1 MKHTRQTSSSIT
13 KKRKSDQKA
22 KRHIKIMS
30 NPRARTYVDSEYVY
44 GPPPSHVEQESPA
57 VGTPPPAP
65 LYQWADH
72 NCKFALEILD
82 AAVLYQSRSSI
93 NDVPRVCK
101 GELRTGQDKPES
113 LCFP

>member
-1 MKHTRQTSSSIT
+1 
-13 KKRKSDQKA
+13 
-22 KRHIKIMS
+22 MS

-44 GPPPSHVEQESPA
+44 GPPPSHAEQESPA

-72 NCKFALEILD
+72 NCEFALEILD

-93 NDVPRVCK
+93 NDVPHVVLNKVAEYSYIPERIR
-101 GELRTGQDKPES
+101 LRQVNSTA
-113 LCFP
+113 